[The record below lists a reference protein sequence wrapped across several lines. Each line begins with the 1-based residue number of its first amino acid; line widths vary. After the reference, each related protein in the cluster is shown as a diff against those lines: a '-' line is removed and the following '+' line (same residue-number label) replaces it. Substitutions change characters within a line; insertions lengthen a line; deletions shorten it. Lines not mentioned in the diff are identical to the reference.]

1 MLLFAQDMFTIEKG
15 KYTRVTN
22 LRREERRKD
31 VHLKLTIATT
41 VTNNEK
47 FVWKDQFTWSPQWHL
62 AIETDMT

>member
-47 FVWKDQFTWSPQWHL
+47 FV
-62 AIETDMT
+62 